1 MSSCSDHHVQRQ
13 ATIHPHYARLAVS
26 LELSRSTWLVTS
38 LTPGT
43 EKLSKHSVPGGNG
56 PALLDLLARLRR
68 SAEQRVGG
76 SVEIVV
82 IQEAGLDGFWV
93 HRLLEASGMES
104 HVVDAASVAVPRRH
118 RRAKTDVIDGETLLR
133 TLMAWKRGEPR
144 VCSIV
149 VPPSA
154 DEEDQRRISRERD
167 ALLRA
172 RIQHT
177 NRIRGLLFSQGI
189 SDYNPLRKNR
199 RDRLEI
205 LRTGDGRP
213 LPPRLKAQI
222 LREIERL
229 EVLLRQIAEVEAE
242 RDALAPSKG
251 PAGSD
256 SPAVLLARLKGI
268 GPEFASVLY
277 LEGLFRSFGNRR
289 QVAAYAG
296 LVPTPWKS
304 GQINREQGISKAGN
318 PRLRKTLV
326 ELAWLWVRH
335 QPDSKLSR
343 WFRERVGAERGRIR
357 HISIIALARRLLIA
371 LWRYVTHG
379 EVPDGAV
386 LKVA

>member
-1 MSSCSDHHVQRQ
+1 
-13 ATIHPHYARLAVS
+13 
-26 LELSRSTWLVTS
+26 
-38 LTPGT
+38 
-43 EKLSKHSVPGGNG
+43 
-56 PALLDLLARLRR
+56 
-68 SAEQRVGG
+68 
-76 SVEIVV
+76 
-82 IQEAGLDGFWV
+82 
-93 HRLLEASGMES
+93 MES
-104 HVVDAASVAVPRRH
+104 HVVDAASIAVPRRH

-154 DEEDQRRISRERD
+154 GEEDQRRISRERD
-167 ALLRA
+167 ALLRE

-189 SDYNPLRKNR
+189 SDYNPLRKDR
-199 RDRLEI
+199 RERLEMI
-205 LRTGDGRP
+205 KTGDGRP

-242 RDALAPSKG
+242 RDRLAKMTR
-251 PAGSD
+251 
-256 SPAVLLARLKGI
+256 PAVSGSPVASLARLKGI

-335 QPDSKLSR
+335 QPDSTLSR

-357 HISIIALARRLLIA
+357 RISIIALARRLLIA

>member
-1 MSSCSDHHVQRQ
+1 MSSFSDHHVQRQ
-13 ATIHPHYARLAVS
+13 AAIHPHYAKLAVS

-38 LTPGT
+38 LTPGS

-68 SAEQRVGG
+68 RAEQRVEGP
-76 SVEIVV
+76 VEIVV

-93 HRLLEASGMES
+93 HRLLEANGMES
-104 HVVDAASVAVPRRH
+104 HVVDAASIAVPRRH

-133 TLMAWKRGEPR
+133 TLMAWKRAEPR
-144 VCSIV
+144 VCSII

-154 DEEDQRRISRERD
+154 GEEDQRRISRERE
-167 ALLRA
+167 ALLKE

-199 RDRLEI
+199 RDRLEM
-205 LRTGDGRP
+205 LKTGDGRP

-242 RDALAPSKG
+242 RDMLAKIKP
-251 PAGSD
+251 PAASG
-256 SPAVLLARLKGI
+256 SPAALLTRLKGI
-268 GPEFASVLY
+268 GREFASVLY

-304 GQINREQGISKAGN
+304 GQISREQGISKAGN
-318 PRLRKTLV
+318 ARLRKALI
-326 ELAWLWVRH
+326 ELSWLWLRH
-335 QPDSKLSR
+335 QPDSKLSH
-343 WFRERVGAERGRIR
+343 WFR
-357 HISIIALARRLLIA
+357 
-371 LWRYVTHG
+371 
-379 EVPDGAV
+379 
-386 LKVA
+386 

>member
-1 MSSCSDHHVQRQ
+1 
-13 ATIHPHYARLAVS
+13 
-26 LELSRSTWLVTS
+26 
-38 LTPGT
+38 
-43 EKLSKHSVPGGNG
+43 
-56 PALLDLLARLRR
+56 
-68 SAEQRVGG
+68 
-76 SVEIVV
+76 
-82 IQEAGLDGFWV
+82 V
-93 HRLLEASGMES
+93 HRLLEANGMES
-104 HVVDAASVAVPRRH
+104 HVVDAASIAVPRRH

-149 VPPSA
+149 LPPSA
-154 DEEDQRRISRERD
+154 DEEDRRRISRERD
-167 ALLRA
+167 ALLRE

-189 SDYNPLRKNR
+189 SDYNPLRKDR
-199 RDRLEI
+199 RERLEMI
-205 LRTGDGRP
+205 KTGDGRP

-242 RDALAPSKG
+242 RDRLAKMTR
-251 PAGSD
+251 
-256 SPAVLLARLKGI
+256 PAVSGSPVASLARLKGI

-335 QPDSKLSR
+335 QPDSTLSR

-357 HISIIALARRLLIA
+357 RISIIALARRLLIA